1 MDVRSMRDSVKSRRN
16 LQFHNFSAMNEHVPE
31 MFAEELEQQEE
42 SGSNNYL
49 VLVFFALLVI
59 LSASLFFL

>member
-1 MDVRSMRDSVKSRRN
+1 MDARSMNDSVQSRKN
-16 LQFHNFSAMNEHVPE
+16 LQFHNFSVMNEHVPE
-31 MFAEELEQQEE
+31 MFAEDLEQQEE

-49 VLVFFALLVI
+49 VLAFFALLVI